1 MLSDVENVDCFIWKY
16 TKTARSFN
24 HGQDLIIFMTIHT
37 SWIKP
42 DEGMTN
48 YGFYA
53 YVPYSLVLEL
63 RLSTTITGRLGDEKV
78 GGSKSSF
85 NLEVCSVRGCLS
97 SMLL

>member
-1 MLSDVENVDCFIWKY
+1 
-16 TKTARSFN
+16 
-24 HGQDLIIFMTIHT
+24 MTIHT

-53 YVPYSLVLEL
+53 CVPYSLVLEL
-63 RLSTTITGRLGDEKV
+63 RLSTTIIGRLGDERV
-78 GGSKSSF
+78 GVSKSSF
-85 NLEVCSVRGCLS
+85 NLEVGPVRVCLS